1 MFPPEEERVEF
12 IFAHLI
18 YGNGPYRTATLN
30 VMPILP
36 LAAAFFRDNDY
47 CHREVYYFVQDLF
60 FCNRADG
67 QDLSRGL
74 TCKLLVT
81 CTCKDVNA
89 YNANDVFICF
99 QPWPAAQ
106 TRWREVAGHRT
117 WSRGVTAP
125 TARSVAAALV
135 FSLSERTLQRP
146 LLT

>member
-1 MFPPEEERVEF
+1 M
-12 IFAHLI
+12 
-18 YGNGPYRTATLN
+18 
-30 VMPILP
+30 
-36 LAAAFFRDNDY
+36 
-47 CHREVYYFVQDLF
+47 
-60 FCNRADG
+60 
-67 QDLSRGL
+67 RGL

-81 CTCKDVNA
+81 CTGKDVNA

-135 FSLSERTLQRP
+135 FSLSERTLQRRYDLS
-146 LLT
+146 LLDYFIIRARSPKLPSSKYTAAFCVGPRVHAKEDLLPYLLCFGWANGLPGRSSSVRQVITNGIAH